1 MVLSQLNPWAHVQK
15 PAVGPAADHGLLPV
29 GPLVL
34 LGVLFG
40 CMQVF
45 ILGHN
50 SANHKFQFKK

>member
-50 SANHKFQFKK
+50 SANHKF